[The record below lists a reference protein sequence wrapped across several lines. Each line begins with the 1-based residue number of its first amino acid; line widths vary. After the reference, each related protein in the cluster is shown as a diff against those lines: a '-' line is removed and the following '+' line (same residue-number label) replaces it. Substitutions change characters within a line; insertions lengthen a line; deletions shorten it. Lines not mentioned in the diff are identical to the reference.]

1 MIQLRLPLALAILAV
16 SAGLVQ
22 AQSKVPLPLELPK
35 PLFVGTPVPINVPNL
50 EKPLGSKRPDLMVPA
65 GTVLLSS
72 EKPVTSS
79 DPFPI
84 IGDLEFI
91 TDGEK
96 AGSDGTFVELGPAIQ
111 WVQIDLGQS
120 ATIYAIALWHFHAQ
134 ARVYHDVVVQVS
146 DDPEFKSGVTTVFNN
161 DHDNSSELGKGPQQA
176 YIETNEG
183 KLIEVAGVKGRY
195 VRLYSNG
202 NTTDELNHYVEVEVF
217 GIPAK

>member
-1 MIQLRLPLALAILAV
+1 MSIIRLPLALAVLAA

-22 AQSKVPLPLELPK
+22 AQSKVALPLELPK

-65 GTVLLSS
+65 GTVLLSRDKS
-72 EKPVTSS
+72 VTSS
-79 DPFPI
+79 DAFPI

-111 WVQIDLGQS
+111 WVQIDLEQS
-120 ATIYAIALWHFHAQ
+120 AAINAIALWHFHAQ
-134 ARVYHDVVVQVS
+134 ARVYHDVVVQIS

-161 DHDNSSELGKGPQQA
+161 DHDNSSELGGGKQQA